1 MAFKIAFCA
10 GHGGSGSTKGKRT
23 PDGEYE
29 WDFNNKV
36 AIAFENEIKKYK

>member
-1 MAFKIAFCA
+1 MAFKIVFCV
-10 GHGGSGSTKGKRT
+10 GHGGRGSTKGKRT